1 MQAKEQA
8 AHAIKTMPVVAI
20 VSPSPTKGDTN
31 PPNPNPTAP
40 NKAEAVPACSRSHSI
55 AKAVVEVKEK
65 PIMKSRA
72 ISNPSYIQ
80 KLQFRFMAIHT
91 IAERISIPML
101 LANVLFSGWRN
112 LTDKPAA
119 NPIATALAAK
129 QMLNPK
135 AENP

>member
-8 AHAIKTMPVVAI
+8 AHAIKTMPAVAI

-31 PPNPNPTAP
+31 PPNPTAP

-101 LANVLFSGWRN
+101 LANVLF
-112 LTDKPAA
+112 PAGG
-119 NPIATALAAK
+119 I
-129 QMLNPK
+129 
-135 AENP
+135 

>member
-1 MQAKEQA
+1 MIRSPECVVPPYPKYAGQRASCA
-8 AHAIKTMPVVAI
+8 CHKTMPVVAI

-31 PPNPNPTAP
+31 PPNPNPIAP
-40 NKAEAVPACSRSHSI
+40 NNAEAVPACSRSHSI

-101 LANVLFSGWRN
+101 LANVLFFR
-112 LTDKPAA
+112 
-119 NPIATALAAK
+119 LA
-129 QMLNPK
+129 
-135 AENP
+135 ESDG